1 MTNTPCLTLV
11 LIGTGK
17 TKETIRPVLKW
28 SRSALKPDMLIG
40 MTWYLYIQ
48 HSGKLPVGNHKNKLA
63 NHVGQGHTERN
74 EMRNQI
80 YENSYK

>member
-17 TKETIRPVLKW
+17 K
-28 SRSALKPDMLIG
+28 
-40 MTWYLYIQ
+40 

>member
-11 LIGTGK
+11 LIGTG
-17 TKETIRPVLKW
+17 TVLKW